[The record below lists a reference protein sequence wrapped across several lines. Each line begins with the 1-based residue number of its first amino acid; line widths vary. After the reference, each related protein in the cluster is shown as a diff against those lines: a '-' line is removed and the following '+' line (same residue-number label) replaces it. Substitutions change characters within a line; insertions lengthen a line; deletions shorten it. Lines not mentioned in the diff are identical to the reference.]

1 MPNHSSIRAR
11 VRAEWALPMTR
22 FVLAIVLATALALWW
37 LERFHVVA
45 KQPLW
50 LLVVA
55 LGLGYVLSW
64 TTHLVYSAAPSRG
77 RLQIR
82 IAMQVAVATVLMY
95 LTGWGPALAL
105 GYVFIARDNLTVA
118 SGFSWRVIAAWV
130 AAGLAV
136 GQLSVTLGF
145 APSFLQGPDE
155 YGLAALSALACL
167 FVIGL
172 LGVSAEHLAETQGY
186 LRRSEER
193 LRTTLE
199 TANDAY
205 LEFDDSGMVI
215 DWNSQAEEIF
225 GWKRAEAIGR
235 TGEDLI
241 IPEGAARQRRQPPWP
256 GRARYDRRSAVAWPA
271 L

>member
-1 MPNHSSIRAR
+1 MSEVPLPNDSSIRAR

-22 FVLAIVLATALALWW
+22 FVLAIVFATALAMWW

-82 IAMQVAVATVLMY
+82 IAVQVAVATVLMY

-136 GQLSVTLGF
+136 GELTSAWGWRP
-145 APSFLQGPDE
+145 ASYRGPT
-155 YGLAALSALACL
+155 S
-167 FVIGL
+167 
-172 LGVSAEHLAETQGY
+172 
-186 LRRSEER
+186 
-193 LRTTLE
+193 
-199 TANDAY
+199 TA
-205 LEFDDSGMVI
+205 
-215 DWNSQAEEIF
+215 
-225 GWKRAEAIGR
+225 
-235 TGEDLI
+235 
-241 IPEGAARQRRQPPWP
+241 
-256 GRARYDRRSAVAWPA
+256 
-271 L
+271 

>member
-1 MPNHSSIRAR
+1 MGAAHDAF
-11 VRAEWALPMTR
+11 
-22 FVLAIVLATALALWW
+22 FVFAIVFATTLAMWW

-64 TTHLVYSAAPSRG
+64 TSHLVYSAAPSRG

-82 IAMQVAVATVLMY
+82 IAVQVAVATVLMY

-105 GYVFIARDNLTVA
+105 GYVFIAWDNLTVT

-136 GQLSVTLGF
+136 GEITVILGF
-145 APSFLQGPDE
+145 AAQLPTGARR

-172 LGVSAEHLAETQGY
+172 LGVSAEHLAEAQGFV
-186 LRRSEER
+186 RRPR
-193 LRTTLE
+193 RGC
-199 TANDAY
+199 ARPRD
-205 LEFDDSGMVI
+205 
-215 DWNSQAEEIF
+215 
-225 GWKRAEAIGR
+225 
-235 TGEDLI
+235 GE
-241 IPEGAARQRRQPPWP
+241 
-256 GRARYDRRSAVAWPA
+256 
-271 L
+271 